1 VLRLSEY
8 YESQSATQNPEPVF
22 VEVEG
27 GSTEGEDSRHN
38 DDVSNQESEEVK
50 LRLDTSLK
58 TVTK

>member
-1 VLRLSEY
+1 MLRLSEY

-27 GSTEGEDSRHN
+27 GSTEGVDSRHN

-50 LRLDTSLK
+50 LRLDTSI
-58 TVTK
+58 